1 MKSKLVSK
9 LSKFIA
15 TSSLLVGVFSTSEIN
30 ANQIPTRL
38 SITLY
43 ELGFRNSTNGNLN
56 PVFKDLSGNTMIDL
70 IEYKGSSTNLNN
82 GIRVPSDGTF
92 DQLYFITSIIRLLV
106 GIMDQYV
113 T

>member
-1 MKSKLVSK
+1 MKSTLISK

-15 TSSLLVGVFSTSEIN
+15 ASTLFFGVFSNTETN

-43 ELGFRNSTNGNLN
+43 ELGFRNSTTGNLN

-70 IEYKGSSTNLNN
+70 VE
-82 GIRVPSDGTF
+82 
-92 DQLYFITSIIRLLV
+92 
-106 GIMDQYV
+106 
-113 T
+113 